1 MELLEGM
8 MTRSS
13 VRGFKATP
21 VPKQTIERIL
31 EAAGRSPSYSN
42 TQPWEVAV
50 VTGRKRDDLSKILY
64 DLADADTPSAADLP
78 HPKTWPEALATR
90 AREHGARRFKALGI
104 EREDTAQRKEMRLR
118 NFRFYGAPVA
128 LFLFIDKSLS
138 NWSIFDAG
146 AFANAITLAAH
157 SFGLG
162 TCLQGSVVEYTEAIR
177 KCLGIPETKLVVLA
191 ISLGYTDL
199 SAPLNQYHSTRVGL
213 NEFVKWYE

>member
-13 VRGFKATP
+13 IRGFKATP
-21 VPKQTIERIL
+21 VPHATIERIL
-31 EAAGRSPSYSN
+31 EAAGRSPSFTN

-50 VTGRKRDDLSKILY
+50 VSGRKRDELSKVLY
-64 DLADADTPSAADLP
+64 DLANADTPSAADLRP
-78 HPKTWPEALATR
+78 PKAWPEALA
-90 AREHGARRFKALGI
+90 ARTKEHGAKRFKALGI

-118 NFRFYGAPVA
+118 NFKFYGAPVA

-162 TCLQGSVVEYTEAIR
+162 TCL
-177 KCLGIPETKLVVLA
+177 
-191 ISLGYTDL
+191 
-199 SAPLNQYHSTRVGL
+199 
-213 NEFVKWYE
+213 